1 MQIGYL
7 STTIGFQFFLL
18 VGYLLYIL
26 FRKYPSPDDSGSLM
40 SYVVGLMSILT
51 FGFVGLLVIV
61 APAIPFTD
69 RLVILLFVVIDL
81 LGLLIIV
88 NDFLKQRAHIVS
100 KDLENES

>member
-7 STTIGFQFFLL
+7 SITIGFQFFLL

-26 FRKYPSPDDSGSLM
+26 FRRYPSPDDSSSLM
-40 SYVVGLMSILT
+40 SYVVGLLSILT

-61 APAIPFTD
+61 ATAIPFTD

-81 LGLLIIV
+81 LGMLIII
-88 NDFLKQRAHIVS
+88 NDLLKRREYIVL